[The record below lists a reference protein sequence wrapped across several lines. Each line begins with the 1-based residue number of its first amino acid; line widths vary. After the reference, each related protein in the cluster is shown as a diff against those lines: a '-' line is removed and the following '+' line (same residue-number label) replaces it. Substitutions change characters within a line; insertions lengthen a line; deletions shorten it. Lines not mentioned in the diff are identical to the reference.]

1 MGNFS
6 GGFQFLISTI
16 FDIFAFIVMLRF
28 IMQYTRASFSN
39 PVGELVVKATNPFL
53 MPLRKIVPGIGG
65 QDIAALVLVFLI
77 LLVKYILLT
86 ALGGASWVAALPL
99 ALLGVLG
106 TAIDV
111 FLICIIVRVILS
123 WVSPGGHALS
133 GVLSSVTSPILNP
146 VQRFIPP
153 FNGLDLSPLVA
164 ILILYF
170 LKIVLGLR

>member
-1 MGNFS
+1 
-6 GGFQFLISTI
+6 
-16 FDIFAFIVMLRF
+16 MLRF
-28 IMQYTRASFSN
+28 IMQYTRASFNN
-39 PVGELVVKATNPFL
+39 PVGDLVVKATNPFL

-65 QDIAALVLVFLI
+65 HDVAALVLVFLI

-86 ALGGASWVAALPL
+86 ALGGASAAAALPL

-111 FLICIIVRVILS
+111 FLITIIVRVILS
-123 WVSPGGHALS
+123 WVAPGGHALS
-133 GVLSSVTSPILNP
+133 GVIHSVTAPILNP

>member
-6 GGFQFLISTI
+6 GGFHFLITTI

-39 PVGELVVKATNPFL
+39 PVGDLIVKATNPLL
-53 MPLRKIVPGIGG
+53 MPLRKFIPGVGG
-65 QDIAALVLVFLI
+65 HDVAAIVLVFLI

-86 ALGGASWVAALPL
+86 ALGGATWVAALPL

-111 FLICIIVRVILS
+111 FLITIIIRVILS

-133 GVLSSVTSPILNP
+133 GLLHSVTSPMLNP
-146 VQRFIPP
+146 IQKFIPP

-170 LKIVLGLR
+170 IKIVVGL

>member
-6 GGFQFLISTI
+6 SGFHFLISTI

-28 IMQYTRASFSN
+28 IMQFTRASFSN
-39 PVGELVVKATNPFL
+39 PVGDLVVKATNPFL
-53 MPLRKIVPGIGG
+53 KPLRKIIPGIGG
-65 QDIAALVLVFLI
+65 HDVAALVLVFLI

-86 ALGGASWVAALPL
+86 ALGGVSWTAALPF

-111 FLICIIVRVILS
+111 FLICIFVRVILS
-123 WVSPGGHALS
+123 WVTPGGHALS
-133 GVLSSVTSPILNP
+133 GVLSSVTSPVLNP
-146 VQRFIPP
+146 IQKFIPP

-164 ILILYF
+164 ILILIF
-170 LKIVLGLR
+170 IKKVLGLG